1 VTTPSDSAA
10 SPVRPRWKRRE
21 AIYAMALFAVALLT
35 LLTVSYRSGWPSQLT
50 DVPPVIFFV
59 VFGLFTISIGYHDP
73 KVGYYSFDRVSQV
86 ASILVLGPLTAAW
99 VNGAASLLYPWHRLR
114 QGTPLRDVALAA
126 LHNSGLM
133 ALVVLVC
140 GSLYAALGGVV
151 PITLIDGR
159 AVALLLLLVLSM
171 QGLNDLGMLTM
182 LKIGRRDTSGFFQA
196 FAVALELGSGATAV
210 LVAVVFNTMDVQLL
224 VLLLGVLSLGMIAL
238 RQFASMRL
246 RLESLVEERT
256 ESLQQKTRELEQL
269 ATQDNLTG
277 LFNRRYAD
285 GYLVKQLAHAERVN
299 EVFAIALADLDHFKQ
314 INDQYSHAIGDEVL
328 RVVADTL
335 IRRCRKSDMIAR
347 YGGEEFL
354 ICFPDAG
361 LDSAHRLCNELRL
374 AVERQAWSS
383 LGLKGRVTMSFGV
396 AQSRPDLTADE
407 LVDIA
412 DRRLYAAKHSGRNQ
426 VVA

>member
-1 VTTPSDSAA
+1 MNTPPENAA

-21 AIYAMALFAVALLT
+21 AIYAIALFAIALLT
-35 LLTVSYRSGWPSQLT
+35 LLLVSYRAGWPAPLT
-50 DVPPVIFFV
+50 DPAPVMFFV

-73 KVGYYSFDRVSQV
+73 KIGYYSFDRVAQV

-114 QGTPLRDVALAA
+114 HGTPLRDVTLAA

-133 ALVVLVC
+133 ALVVLAC

-151 PITLIDGR
+151 PITLIDGP
-159 AVALLLLLVLSM
+159 AVARLLLLVLSM

-182 LKIGRRDTSGFFQA
+182 LKVGRHDTSGFFQA

-210 LVAVVFNTMDVQLL
+210 LVAVVYNTMDVQLL
-224 VLLLGVLSLGMIAL
+224 VLLLSVLSLGMIAL

-285 GYLVKQLAHAERVN
+285 GYLIKQLAHAERVN

-335 IRRCRKSDMIAR
+335 LRRCRKSDMIAR

-354 ICFPDAG
+354 ICFPDAN

-374 AVERQAWSS
+374 AVEQQAWSS

-396 AQSRPDLTADE
+396 AQSRPELTADE